1 MNPQV
6 RGLLTIVVF
15 ITGVVVGGS
24 AVFTWTSRQQLFPAL
39 PTVSSK
45 DDPAR
50 VWEATIFVPVVDGE
64 GRRFN
69 EPDWQR
75 ALDILVADFGG
86 ATLGNEQE
94 GWWLDAHKQIH
105 RETVRPV
112 IVSFARNRL
121 EEFRASVREVGR
133 RLRQEAMYVRLDE
146 PRVEVLTI
154 PVENSEKDR

>member
-1 MNPQV
+1 MNAQL
-6 RGLLTIVVF
+6 RGLLTIAVF
-15 ITGVVVGGS
+15 VTGVVVGGS
-24 AVFTWTSRQQLFPAL
+24 AMFTWMSREQLFPA
-39 PTVSSK
+39 PPAVSSK
-45 DDPAR
+45 EDPAR
-50 VWEATIFVPVVDGE
+50 VWEATVFVPVTDSE

-94 GWWLDAHKQIH
+94 GWWLDAHKQIQ

-112 IVSFARNRL
+112 TISFERHRL

-133 RLRQEAMYVRLDE
+133 RLRQEAMYIRLEE
-146 PRVEVLTI
+146 PRVEVLKI